1 LSTIRSPQPRH
12 HNTIAVIT
20 GGTQGLGL
28 AIARR
33 LANEGAKAIVI
44 CGRDAGK
51 GSSAVAELSALGVA
65 CRYVQAD
72 LALPEDCFKVVDAAG
87 ETYGGVNA
95 LVNSAAISTRGGLL
109 DTDVTLWD
117 QHMAIN
123 LRAPFLTMQRAVG
136 YMKSAGIPGSIVNII
151 SMVALCGQS
160 YLTPYSASKGGLA
173 TLTKN
178 VANAFAKDRIR
189 CNGILTGWMET
200 PGEAA
205 IQRQFHGAGDDWAA
219 QAAQKLPMGQLVDPN
234 QLAGL
239 VAYMLST
246 EAGVMTGALIE
257 YDQFVSGAYPE

>member
-1 LSTIRSPQPRH
+1 MTHRRH
-12 HNTIAVIT
+12 EHTVAVIT

-33 LANEGAKAIVI
+33 LAQEGARAIVI
-44 CGRDAGK
+44 CGRSADK
-51 GSSAVAELSALGVA
+51 GAEAEAEIAALGAA
-65 CRYVQAD
+65 CRCVQAD
-72 LALPEDCFKVVDAAG
+72 LARPEECYEVVDAAI

-109 DTDVTLWD
+109 DTDLALWEE
-117 QHMAIN
+117 HMAIN
-123 LRAPFLTMQRAVG
+123 LRAPFLTMQRAVR
-136 YMKSAGIPGSIVNII
+136 YMKDAGIPGSIVNII

-178 VANAFAKDRIR
+178 VANAFVRDRIR

-200 PGEAA
+200 PGEAE
-205 IQRQFHGAGDDWAA
+205 IQRRFHGAGADWAA
-219 QAAQKLPMGQLVDPN
+219 LAAQKLPMGQLVDPN

-239 VAYMLST
+239 VAYILSP